1 MKRFAYITAGVLIVG
16 GVFWTMVSS
25 LEDEPFGRDEPPAVI
40 IRAPEGFEVEEFGP
54 AAFETV
60 AAALRDNRGE
70 RVGVEF
76 VDNGD
81 TVILLADRIGQQVIE
96 MRASRTGTL
105 VERRWAG
112 EIDQRLAWAADNGN
126 LDAPGLPP
134 ATGKNLYH

>member
-1 MKRFAYITAGVLIVG
+1 MKRFAYIAAGVLIVG

-25 LEDEPFGRDEPPAVI
+25 LEDEPSGRDEPPAVI
-40 IRAPEGFEVEEFGP
+40 MRAPDGFEVEDFGP

-70 RVGVEF
+70 RVGIRF

-81 TVILLADRIGQQVIE
+81 AVIVLADRAGRRIVE
-96 MRASRTGTL
+96 MRASRAGTI
-105 VERRWAG
+105 VERTWAG
-112 EIDQRLAWAADNGN
+112 ETDQRLAWAADNGN